1 MSPHGRSLPQAIFRL
16 TTNYMTPVLSA
27 EESSHLHVYHPQMM
41 LEACNSHHA
50 INCIKIPQSEDEK
63 SGDHRIS
70 NKGRELVH
78 AEHHDNASTL
88 PTTLSVVV
96 ATLSGFCLTIRC
108 LLAQV
113 EAGSFTETVD
123 GDWIADSDEIANH
136 TAAVE

>member
-1 MSPHGRSLPQAIFRL
+1 MLFRQIYAQQRLHSHLVGTVAKRL
-16 TTNYMTPVLSA
+16 TTVENSFY
-27 EESSHLHVYHPQMM
+27 LHISQ
-41 LEACNSHHA
+41 
-50 INCIKIPQSEDEK
+50 

-70 NKGRELVH
+70 NKGRELVL

>member
-70 NKGRELVH
+70 NKREGSLFLL
-78 AEHHDNASTL
+78 STM
-88 PTTLSVVV
+88 
-96 ATLSGFCLTIRC
+96 IM
-108 LLAQV
+108 LLLCPQPLQ
-113 EAGSFTETVD
+113 
-123 GDWIADSDEIANH
+123 
-136 TAAVE
+136 